1 MKFDRQPMVRWYNVS
16 LLAATG
22 MKTLVSSLFGN
33 FADKREIQAALSD
46 KNSFDYSDRDSCWLD
61 YIADLGD
68 GFDSTYTMAHLLAQD
83 KLSVDGAEVPRGKL
97 LVMGGDEVYPTPEII
112 EYKNRL
118 QGPYKAAFPW
128 RDNDPD
134 RPHLFAIP
142 GNHDWYDG
150 LTNFIKLFCQERA
163 IGNWLTQQKRS
174 YFAIKLPHRCWLW
187 GIDVQLHA
195 DIDRPQREYFTEIV
209 EHEMEDGDHI
219 ILCTAEP
226 AWIFHALERGND
238 SYERL
243 QFFIDKHILLQDP
256 RDHKEPSKNLHLMAV
271 LSGDLHHYSRYE
283 VESGKGEQLIT
294 AGGGGAFM
302 HPTHILKSK
311 IKTVNGR
318 EADLKKTYP
327 SRQESRGMAFRNLLF
342 PFINREMAL
351 MLGFVYLFIVWFLQ
365 SMAQDSVTSELAQLP
380 YAFENVSKVFL
391 VINNALAQNPLGII
405 LNLILIAGLL
415 VFTDTAFGKGK
426 LNWIAGILHGV
437 AHVVNLYV
445 LLWLFSR
452 INFLISD
459 WQSVAGLKDFLE
471 DWHLSSLTYTLI
483 FVAEMMIIGSLTAGF
498 IFGLYLLLST
508 LVFESHPTESFSSF
522 RAKGFKNFLRL
533 HIDREGVT
541 IYPIGIRHVVTNWKN
556 RGTKEKPRFEGSAI
570 KYELI
575 EEPIELKFSPQYAKA
590 ASDRPVKTSVS

>member
-46 KNSFDYSDRDSCWLD
+46 KSSFDYSDRETCWLD

-68 GFDSTYTMAHLLAQD
+68 GFDSTYTMAHLLAQ
-83 KLSVDGAEVPRGKL
+83 GKL
-97 LVMGGDEVYPTPEII
+97 TVEGEEIPQGKVLVMGGDEVYPTPEII

-128 RDNDPD
+128 KEKDND

-209 EHEMEDGDHI
+209 EHEMQDGDHI

-256 RDHKEPSKNLHLMAV
+256 RDHQEPSKKLHLMTV

-283 VESGKGEQLIT
+283 VNEANGEQLIT

-302 HPTHILKSK
+302 HPTHMLKDE
-311 IKTVNGR
+311 IPTVNGR
-318 EADLKKTYP
+318 TASLKKVYP

-351 MLGFVYLFIVWFLQ
+351 MLGFIYLFIVWFLQ
-365 SMAQDSVTSELAQLP
+365 SMSQDSVTSELARLP
-380 YAFENVSKVFL
+380 YTLENLTAVFL

-415 VFTDTAFGKGK
+415 AFTDTAFGRGK
-426 LNWIAGILHGV
+426 INWVAGILHGV

-452 INFLISD
+452 VNFLISD
-459 WQSVAGLKDFLE
+459 WRSVAGLRSLLE
-471 DWHLSSLTYTLI
+471 EWHLASLTSTLI
-483 FVAEMMIIGSLTAGF
+483 FVAEMMVIGSLSAGF
-498 IFGLYLLLST
+498 IFGLYLLVST
-508 LVFESHPTESFSSF
+508 LIFESHPTEAFSSF
-522 RAKGFKNFLRL
+522 RGKDFKNFLRL
-533 HIDREGVT
+533 RIDREGVT
-541 IYPIGIRHVVTNWKN
+541 IYPIGIRHVVSNWKN
-556 RGTKEKPRFEGSAI
+556 RGSREKPRFEGSAV

-575 EEPIELKFSPQYAKA
+575 EKPILLKFKPHKK
-590 ASDRPVKTSVS
+590 PVSFTKSADTSV

>member
-22 MKTLVSSLFGN
+22 LKTLVSSLFGN

-46 KNSFDYSDRDSCWLD
+46 KSSFDYSDKDVCWLD

-68 GFDSTYTMAHLLAQD
+68 GFDATYTMAHLLAQG
-83 KLSVDGAEVPRGKL
+83 KLTVAGEDIPRGKV
-97 LVMGGDEVYPTPEII
+97 LVMGGDEVYPTPELI

-128 RDNDPD
+128 KDNDSD

-195 DIDRPQREYFTEIV
+195 DIDRPQREYFTEIA
-209 EHEMEDGDHI
+209 ENEMQEGDHI

-226 AWIFHALERGND
+226 AWIFHALQRGND

-243 QFFIDKHILLQDP
+243 QFFIDKHILLKDP

-283 VESGKGEQLIT
+283 VDEGRGEQLIT
-294 AGGGGAFM
+294 AGGGGAFT
-302 HPTHILKSK
+302 HPTHILKDE
-311 IKTVNGR
+311 IETVNGR
-318 EADLKKTYP
+318 AASLKKVYP
-327 SRQESRGMAFRNLLF
+327 SRQESWGMAFRNLLF
-342 PFINREMAL
+342 PFINREMAM
-351 MLGFVYLFIVWFLQ
+351 MLGFIYLFIVWFLQ
-365 SMAQDSVTSELAQLP
+365 SMAEDSVTYELSQLA
-380 YAFENVSKVFL
+380 YSFENLGAVFL
-391 VINNALAQNPLGII
+391 IINQALAQNPLSII
-405 LNLILIAGLL
+405 LNLILIVGILA
-415 VFTDTAFGKGK
+415 FTDTAFGKGK
-426 LNWIAGILHGV
+426 LNWIAGVLHGF
-437 AHVVNLYV
+437 AHVINLYV

-452 INFLISD
+452 VNFLIAD
-459 WQSVAGLKDFLE
+459 WAAVEGIKTALAE
-471 DWHLSSLTYTLI
+471 WHLSSLTYTI
-483 FVAEMMIIGSLTAGF
+483 FFVAEMMLIGSLSAGF
-498 IFGLYLLLST
+498 IFGLYLLASILI
-508 LVFESHPTESFSSF
+508 FESHPTEAFSSF
-522 RAKGFKNFLRL
+522 RGKDFKNFLR
-533 HIDREGVT
+533 IRVDREGVT
-541 IYPIGIRHVVTNWKN
+541 IYPIGVKHVVTNWKN
-556 RGTKEKPRFEGSAI
+556 KGTPEKPRFEGS
-570 KYELI
+570 KLEYDLI
-575 EEPIELKFSPQYAKA
+575 EQPIQLKFNPHEATVQPVE
-590 ASDRPVKTSVS
+590 RVKTSV

>member
-46 KNSFDYSDRDSCWLD
+46 KSSFDYSDRDTCWLD

-68 GFDSTYTMAHLLAQD
+68 GFDATYTMAHLLAKDSLTVAGERIPQ
-83 KLSVDGAEVPRGKL
+83 GKL
-97 LVMGGDEVYPTPEII
+97 LVMGGDEVYPTPEVI

-128 RDNDPD
+128 REKDPD

-226 AWIFHALERGND
+226 AWIFHALQRGND

-243 QFFIDKHILLQDP
+243 QFFIDNHILLQDP
-256 RDHKEPSKNLHLMAV
+256 RDHKEPSKKLHLMAV
-271 LSGDLHHYSRYE
+271 FSGDLHHYSRYE
-283 VESGKGEQLIT
+283 VEGGQGEQLIT
-294 AGGGGAFM
+294 AGGGGAFT
-302 HPTHILKSK
+302 HPTHILKDE
-311 IKTVNGR
+311 IETVNGR
-318 EADLKKTYP
+318 KADLKKIYP
-327 SRQESRGMAFRNLLF
+327 SHQASRGMAFRNLLF
-342 PFINREMAL
+342 PFINREMAM
-351 MLGFVYLFIVWFLQ
+351 MLGFIYLFIVWFLQ
-365 SMAQDSVTSELAQLP
+365 SMAEDSVTSDLSQLA
-380 YAFENVSKVFL
+380 YSFENLGAVFL
-391 VINNALAQNPLGII
+391 IINNALAQNPLGII
-405 LNLILIAGLL
+405 LNLILIVGLL

-426 LNWIAGILHGV
+426 LNWIAGVFHGV
-437 AHVVNLYV
+437 AHVINLYV

-459 WQSVAGLKDFLE
+459 WSTMAGTATWLDE
-471 DWHLSSLTYTLI
+471 WHLSSLTYTII
-483 FVAEMMIIGSLTAGF
+483 FVLEMMVIGSLSAGL
-498 IFGLYLLLST
+498 IFGLYLMIST
-508 LVFESHPTESFSSF
+508 LVFESHPTEAFSSF
-522 RAKGFKNFLRL
+522 RGKDFKNFLRL
-533 HIDREGVT
+533 RVDREGVT
-541 IYPIGIRHVVTNWKN
+541 IYPIGVKHVVTNWKN
-556 RGTKEKPRFEGSAI
+556 RGTREKPRFEGDAVQ
-570 KYELI
+570 YELI
-575 EEPIELKFSPQYAKA
+575 EQPIHLKFNPHEPSVKP
-590 ASDRPVKTSVS
+590 PEHVKTSV